1 MPTCKVKNI
10 DNIAFMKTLKPK
22 SVDFV
27 LTDIPYDECS
37 RQDNGLRNFNFEQ
50 SDIITF
56 DLDTFLDEVYRIT
69 SGSILIFCGFK
80 QVSKIFDYF
89 DNKQGTARVVIWEKS
104 NPSPINGQY
113 VYLSGIE
120 TAVWFKRKGS
130 KNFNAH
136 CKNTVFRFPLGNR
149 TWNPTGKNLKLFE
162 DLVLDNS
169 NEGQTIFD
177 PCMGGATSAVA
188 AIKHNRNF
196 IGCELNTEFYNKTL
210 ERLAKENIQVE
221 EI

>member
-37 RQDNGLRNFNFEQ
+37 RESNGLRNLDFEQ

-56 DLDTFLDEVYRIT
+56 NLDEFLDQVYRVT
-69 SGSILIFCGFK
+69 KGSVLIFCGFK

-89 DNKQGTARVVIWEKS
+89 DNKQGTARVVIWEKT
-104 NPSPINGQY
+104 NPSPMNGQY

-130 KNFNAH
+130 KTFNAH

-149 TWNPTGKNLKLFE
+149 TWNPTGKNVKLFE
-162 DLVLDNS
+162 DILLDNT
-169 NEGQTIFD
+169 NEGDIVFD
-177 PCMGGATSAVA
+177 PCMGGATSAIVA
-188 AIKHNRNF
+188 HKHNRNF
-196 IGCELNTEFYNKTL
+196 IGCELNTEFYNKAL